1 MAKNLCAAVW
11 TCSRVISRLAA
22 RKTNIAPLGIAANQ
36 LMTNQLS
43 VIIPCKNE
51 RAHLAGCIASVRSL
65 ATEAGASEDLAIEIV
80 VADSGSTDDSLAIAR
95 SLGCRVIER
104 DYRTYGDFVNWAIP
118 QASHPWVLVLDSD
131 ERITPSLA
139 AEIRGV
145 LKSPRQDGYSILRRN
160 YFLGHPLRFG
170 PWHSD
175 RCLRLFRRDLG
186 RYEGPSDHGKVKV
199 SSGRVGALA
208 APMDHYTISSWDQW
222 LRKMDRYATV
232 QAAEWHAAGRRPSY
246 LHLLLNPPLRFFRD
260 YVVRLGFMDG
270 AIGLQISWTSGF
282 YSFMKQARL
291 WELHHAQVHGE
302 TSAAEA
308 VKESLSPAL
317 QARSRDR
324 SVAA

>member
-1 MAKNLCAAVW
+1 VPMAKNMAAAVW
-11 TCSRVISRLAA
+11 TCSRGISRLAA
-22 RKTNIAPLGIAANQ
+22 HKSNLALLRFAANQ
-36 LMTNQLS
+36 LMTNRLS

-51 RAHLAGCIASVRSL
+51 RAHLAGSIASLRDL
-65 ATEAGASEDLAIEIV
+65 ATEDLATEIV
-80 VADSGSTDDSLAIAR
+80 VADSGSTDGSLAIAR

-104 DYRTYGDFVNWAIP
+104 DYRTYGDFMNWAIP
-118 QASHPWVLVLDSD
+118 QAAHSWVLVLDSD

-139 AEIRGV
+139 AEIRDV
-145 LKSPRQDGYSILRRN
+145 LKAPRQDGYSILRRN
-160 YFLGHPLRFG
+160 HFLGHPLRFG

-246 LHLLLNPPLRFFRD
+246 FHLLLNPPLRFFRD

-270 AIGLQISWTSGF
+270 AIGLQISWASGF

-291 WELHHAQVHGE
+291 WELHHSHAHGE
-302 TSAAEA
+302 ANSAKHA
-308 VKESLSPAL
+308 KESLPPASPVG
-317 QARSRDR
+317 SRDR